1 MTSFAL
7 SIAAGRIPTASDSPE
22 IQAQEFVGQD
32 AEFLTTPMTDDDR
45 EMAAYRAGV
54 AMQSWYSQ
62 YQHSGIAQ
70 HLDLAY
76 HFLGIQK
83 QLLAGRSP
91 EYVARMEAERG
102 LS

>member
-7 SIAAGRIPTASDSPE
+7 SIAAGRIPSEHKANE
-22 IQAQEFVGQD
+22 MEAQEFVGL
-32 AEFLTTPMTDDDR
+32 ELVPMSDEDR

-62 YQHSGIAQ
+62 YQHSGVAQ